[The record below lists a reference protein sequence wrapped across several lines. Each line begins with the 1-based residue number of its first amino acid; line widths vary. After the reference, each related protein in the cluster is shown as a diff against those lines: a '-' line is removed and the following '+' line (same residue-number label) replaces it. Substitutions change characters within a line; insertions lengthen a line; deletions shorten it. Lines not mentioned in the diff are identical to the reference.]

1 MFILQVMSSRI
12 QFKISCFQ
20 FSSLQELSIIPYSV
34 PCSKRSNE
42 SKRDVDFFFFS
53 FTLKLIPRFYHLVK
67 TNLCRVS
74 KKHIAAICCRATH
87 RFTIT
92 KQNAALTPPSKK
104 KTKKKTQEKT
114 EKRRRQH
121 FQFHPPITDNLQTEN
136 ENPKTST
143 NKISSVCLDRAAEWW
158 KLSPER
164 CLNLTPLGIAQLVDC
179 CLSYFLLS
187 AIKVPRRLTEGVGR
201 HIQRLRL
208 TEGLQR
214 VRGDKDRKA
223 ITDGVQR
230 ICDFSARVY
239 FCLSAQ
245 TCQSQSR
252 LNLKLKVIRQM
263 SRYICLLK
271 NGTCPEA

>member
-1 MFILQVMSSRI
+1 MFILQVMSSQI

-104 KTKKKTQEKT
+104 KQKKNTGKNWKKKAPTFSISPSHHWQ
-114 EKRRRQH
+114 
-121 FQFHPPITDNLQTEN
+121 PP
-136 ENPKTST
+136 
-143 NKISSVCLDRAAEWW
+143 
-158 KLSPER
+158 
-164 CLNLTPLGIAQLVDC
+164 
-179 CLSYFLLS
+179 
-187 AIKVPRRLTEGVGR
+187 
-201 HIQRLRL
+201 
-208 TEGLQR
+208 
-214 VRGDKDRKA
+214 DRKWKSQNFNKQNQLCLFRQSSRMVETLSREVLELNSPRDRSA
-223 ITDGVQR
+223 CWLLFVVLPAFCHQSAAPTHRGGRASHSTLEADGG
-230 ICDFSARVY
+230 SAAR
-239 FCLSAQ
+239 
-245 TCQSQSR
+245 SR
-252 LNLKLKVIRQM
+252 
-263 SRYICLLK
+263 
-271 NGTCPEA
+271 G